1 MCAKLLSHIPL
12 FVTPSTVSLPDSPV
26 SEIFQARILQG
37 LPFLPPGDL
46 PNLGM
51 EPEFLVSPAL
61 ASGFFTTS
69 ATWLWDGRKKF
80 SLDGKIYISHYVRY
94 MSKRIGNVRGW
105 KDGKW
110 EQRKRMTNVSQH
122 GGGGVAFQGL
132 DQQWW
137 AAAALAP
144 WERTQ
149 QSLTHREWAER
160 RHQQPPALCP
170 ILHCAPF
177 SLKHPGAPSKPW
189 HLAYSLAGSG
199 GVLCSLYRQNQP

>member
-69 ATWLWDGRKKF
+69 ATWL
-80 SLDGKIYISHYVRY
+80 
-94 MSKRIGNVRGW
+94 
-105 KDGKW
+105 
-110 EQRKRMTNVSQH
+110 
-122 GGGGVAFQGL
+122 
-132 DQQWW
+132 
-137 AAAALAP
+137 
-144 WERTQ
+144 
-149 QSLTHREWAER
+149 
-160 RHQQPPALCP
+160 
-170 ILHCAPF
+170 
-177 SLKHPGAPSKPW
+177 
-189 HLAYSLAGSG
+189 
-199 GVLCSLYRQNQP
+199 